1 MTRILLSAAVLCLFA
16 GGATFAG
23 ETCSVPKA
31 EWQAEQALRQKL
43 EGAGWKINRIKIDN
57 GCYEVYG
64 TDANGQRA
72 ETYFDPKSL
81 DPVNTMSDG

>member
-16 GGATFAG
+16 SGAAFAG
-23 ETCSVPKA
+23 ERCSVPKS
-31 EWQAEQALRQKL
+31 EWQPEQELRQKL

-64 TDANGQRA
+64 TDEKGQRA

-81 DPVNTMSDG
+81 DPVNTKSNG